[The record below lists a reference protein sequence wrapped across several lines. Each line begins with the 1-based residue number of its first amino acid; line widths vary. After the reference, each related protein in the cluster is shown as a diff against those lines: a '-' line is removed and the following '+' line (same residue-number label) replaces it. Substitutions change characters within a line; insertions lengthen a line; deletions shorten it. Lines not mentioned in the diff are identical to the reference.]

1 MAETT
6 KKTNRI
12 LMETLDR
19 IEEKRSKTL
28 ELMMDKQLN
37 YFKKR
42 NKVLNDTKTTMVNVI
57 VGLSNVLNMA
67 FARGKTR

>member
-1 MAETT
+1 M
-6 KKTNRI
+6 
-12 LMETLDR
+12 LVETLNR

-28 ELMMDKQLN
+28 KLMMDKQLN
-37 YFKKR
+37 YFKTR

>member
-1 MAETT
+1 MVETT
-6 KKTNRI
+6 KKTSGM
-12 LMETLDR
+12 LVETLDR

-37 YFKKR
+37 YFKTR
-42 NKVLNDTKTTMVNVI
+42 NKVINDTKTTMVNVI

>member
-1 MAETT
+1 
-6 KKTNRI
+6 
-12 LMETLDR
+12 METLDR

-57 VGLSNVLNMA
+57 VELSNVLSMA
-67 FARGKTR
+67 FARGKIR

>member
-57 VGLSNVLNMA
+57 VGLSNVLSMA
-67 FARGKTR
+67 FARGKIR